1 MNLRAA
7 RLFCFGCFVCL
18 AVTSAKAAPE
28 TGKISGVVLDSG
40 GTPQMGAR
48 VVILPEK
55 AALFSPMNLLTN
67 ASGAFSSATLPSGL
81 YSVEVT
87 LAGFLPTIQQHIEV
101 NDAHSTLLQLVLG
114 SVFST
119 LGQLHQQDEHQGA
132 SDDWVWVLRTRGAV
146 ANRPVLRWG
155 NDDASVAALAA
166 SLDAPAR
173 EEDHGL
179 VELSSGGEGPISVS
193 SSLVAPGTAF
203 AYDVPMG
210 LRGRFLM
217 AGEFSYL
224 NDTSTSGLAAEWLP
238 SGNQRTGPVTTL
250 VVKQSQFGRG
260 GPTPVFRGMRISHDD
275 QLAVGDRVSIR
286 YGGEYIFAGFGTGT
300 SALRPR
306 AEVAVEL
313 SPAWQ
318 LAMIGATHPW
328 DDAIGDT
335 PDALQSAANSF
346 NAFPVLMMRRG
357 TPKFENG
364 LHEEIA
370 VKHSLGDRASV
381 SAAVFH
387 DKSTHTAV
395 MGEGIVPAVDFVQGF
410 FGNAFAYDGGHTAS
424 MGTRV
429 VYEQKLGAGLTSTVL
444 YDYSGALTAV
454 DDGTTSKHLR
464 DSLGTEYRHSV
475 STRVSTKIPGVNTK
489 VSASYKWLNAPVV
502 SQQDPYG
509 ESAYGIVPYLSMGIR
524 QPLPSVFPGHMVV
537 QADVGNLLS
546 QGGTPIT
553 AAGKHVILV
562 PAYRYFRGGL
572 SFQF

>member
-7 RLFCFGCFVCL
+7 RLLCFGCFVCL
-18 AVTSAKAAPE
+18 AATSLKAAPE
-28 TGKISGVVLDSG
+28 AGKISGVVLDSG

-55 AALFSPMNLLTN
+55 AATFSPVNLLTN
-67 ASGAFSSATLPSGL
+67 ASGAFSSATLPTGL

-87 LAGFLPTIQQHIEV
+87 LAGFLPTIQQHIDV
-101 NDAHSTLLQLVLG
+101 SDAHSTLLQLVLG

-119 LGQLHQQDEHQGA
+119 LGQLRQQDEHQGA

-155 NDDASVAALAA
+155 NDNDSIAALAA
-166 SLDAPAR
+166 SLDTPAR

-179 VELSSGGEGPISVS
+179 VELSSGGDRPISVS
-193 SSLVAPGTAF
+193 TTPVAPGTAF
-203 AYDVPMG
+203 AYDVPLG
-210 LRGRFLM
+210 LQGRFLM

-224 NDTSTSGLAAEWLP
+224 NDMSTSGLAAEWLP
-238 SGNQRTGPVTTL
+238 TGNQTTGPVTTL
-250 VVKQSQFGRG
+250 VAKQSQFGRG

-275 QLAVGDRVSIR
+275 QLAVGDRVSVR

-318 LAMIGATHPW
+318 LAMIAASRPW
-328 DDAIGDT
+328 DDALGET

-346 NAFPVLMMRRG
+346 DAFPVLMMRRG
-357 TPKFENG
+357 SPKFENG
-364 LHEEIA
+364 LHEEVA
-370 VKHSLGDRASV
+370 VKHSFGQRATLST
-381 SAAVFH
+381 AVFH

-410 FGNAFAYDGGHTAS
+410 FGSAFAYDGGHTAS

-429 VYEQKLGAGLTSTVL
+429 VYEQKMGDGLTSTVL

-454 DDGTTSKHLR
+454 DDGIASRHLR
-464 DSLGTEYRHSV
+464 DSFTTQYRHSV
-475 STRVSTKIPGVNTK
+475 STRVSAKLPVVNTK
-489 VSASYKWLNAPVV
+489 VMASYKWLNAPVV

-509 ESAYGIVPYLSMGIR
+509 ESTYGVAPYLSMGIR
-524 QPLPSVFPGHMVV
+524 QPLPAIFPGHMVV

-546 QGGTPIT
+546 QGGTPMT
-553 AAGKHVILV
+553 AVGKHVVLV